1 MQPDAAL
8 DQALRRALAAFQ
20 AGRPASPLSQA
31 MHYALFPGGARLRP
45 SLALAVASD
54 AEGAAGCALAGA
66 CALELLHGAS
76 LVHDD
81 LPCFDDAATRRH
93 KPSVHRAFGEA
104 TAVLAGD
111 ALLALSF
118 RAVGDLARPYEPRT
132 QALLAEAATALM
144 HGQAQEQGGPVSLA
158 NYHQAKTGCLFE
170 AAART
175 GAIAAGRDESG
186 WGAFGRHLGAA
197 YQLADD
203 LADVAGGA
211 NAGKDGG
218 KDAVLG
224 RPNFALRHGVA
235 AAAAELRQRLA
246 ALDARLEQLRA
257 PIAARAWLAHFTQRL
272 RPASVAAS
280 AAAAKKTRRAVVHGL
295 PAATTRPKA
304 RPQAV
309 QLDAGR

>member
-8 DQALRRALAAFQ
+8 DQALHRALAAFQ
-20 AGRPASPLSQA
+20 AGRPASALSQA

-54 AEGAAGCALAGA
+54 PAGATGRALAGA

-118 RAVGDLARPYEPRT
+118 RAVGDLARPFEPRI
-132 QALLAEAATALM
+132 QALLADAATALM

-175 GAIAAGRDESG
+175 GAIAAGRDEAG
-186 WGAFGRHLGAA
+186 WGEFGRHLGAA

-203 LADVAGGA
+203 LTDVAGE
-211 NAGKDGG
+211 NSAGKDGG

-235 AAAAELRQRLA
+235 AAVVELRQRLA
-246 ALDARLEQLRA
+246 ALEARLEQLRA
-257 PIAARAWLAHFTQRL
+257 PHPARAWLAHFSQRL
-272 RPASVAAS
+272 RPAPATAS
-280 AAAAKKTRRAVVHGL
+280 TAAAAGTRRAVVHSL
-295 PAATTRPKA
+295 PTASPRPKVRA
-304 RPQAV
+304 QAI